1 MRVSRRDFMR
11 RAGAGLAAGAAPL
24 AASGPARAAAGRMIS
39 VGGVVTEIVFAL
51 GAGDRLIA
59 VDSTSYYPPQARSL
73 PDIGYMR
80 RLTAE
85 PIIAL
90 APSLVLLLEES
101 GPPTT
106 VDQLRAARVPLLHV
120 PDDPSADGIAEK
132 IRVVASA
139 IGHEAEGDLLS
150 RTVAA
155 DLAGLKSVIDGVPER
170 PRVLF
175 ILAASNGRLLAAGS
189 NTSAAGII
197 ELAGGRNAVEG
208 YEGYKMLSAEA
219 AVVAAPDLLLF
230 MDRTLDELGGVA
242 GIDTRPELMLTPA
255 AQAGRI
261 KAMDGL
267 LLLGFGPRTPQAVR
281 ELAAAIHP
289 AIALPKA

>member
-1 MRVSRRDFMR
+1 MRLSRRGFVR
-11 RAGAGLAAGAAPL
+11 LAGAGLAAGAAPL
-24 AASGPARAAAGRMIS
+24 TASGPARAAAGRMIS

-73 PDIGYMR
+73 PDVGYMR
-80 RLTAE
+80 QLTAE
-85 PIIAL
+85 PIVAL

-106 VDQLRAARVPLLHV
+106 VDQLRAAQVPLLHV
-120 PDDPSADGIAEK
+120 PDDPSVGGITEK
-132 IRVVASA
+132 IGVVAGA
-139 IGHEAEGDLLS
+139 IGREAEGDALS
-150 RTVAA
+150 RTVEV
-155 DLAGLKSVIDGVPER
+155 DLAVLKSVIDGVPER

-175 ILAASNGRLLAAGS
+175 ILAVSNGRLLAAGS

-219 AVVAAPDLLLF
+219 AVGAAPDLLLF

-242 GIDTRPELMLTPA
+242 GIDTRPELKLTPA

-289 AIALPKA
+289 TIAFPKA